1 MNILQLTENG
11 WAKDD
16 ILTEHIMNA
25 MDSTEQQDFVFGITV
40 QSHGD
45 YYGQHLENPRIQVT
59 GIEDEEVRSAWEYYV
74 NQIYEVDQFIGDL
87 VQALEDRKEPTVLV
101 LYGDHLPTLG
111 LKSEDLKGR
120 YLYNTNYVVWDN
132 IGLEKQDRNIASYQ
146 IMADVF
152 EKLDIH
158 SGTIIQLSPEEKD
171 RRRTTYS
178 IWRCCSM
185 IFSMERSMCT
195 EGKIQCRKD
204 TCRWELRMSC

>member
-1 MNILQLTENG
+1 M
-11 WAKDD
+11 
-16 ILTEHIMNA
+16 
-25 MDSTEQQDFVFGITV
+25 
-40 QSHGD
+40 
-45 YYGQHLENPRIQVT
+45 T

-146 IMADVF
+146 IMADVLRSWIF
-152 EKLDIH
+152 IPEQY
-158 SGTIIQLSPEEKD
+158 SIITRREG